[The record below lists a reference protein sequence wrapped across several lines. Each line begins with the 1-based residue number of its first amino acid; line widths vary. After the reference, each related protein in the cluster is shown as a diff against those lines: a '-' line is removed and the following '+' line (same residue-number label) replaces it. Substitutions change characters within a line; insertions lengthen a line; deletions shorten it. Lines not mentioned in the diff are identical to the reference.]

1 MSTGSVLLWFRS
13 DLRVHDHG
21 LLAQAAA
28 KGHPVVALFVWEE
41 AWMRT
46 TRLGW
51 PRMGSHRVRFL
62 AETLA
67 DLRDQLAARGVTL
80 RVRLGDPETIVAEEA
95 ARWEVQQVWAHTEP
109 AWDEVQLEKR
119 LALRLRRQGVWVQF
133 SSADTLHH
141 RDDLPFAVPA
151 LPRVFTQYRSRV
163 EKSVRVR
170 PEAVLE
176 TGLVGVKCEPAW
188 EVPLVPREA
197 AGRYAGG
204 ERAGLARLNHY
215 LWQTDRLAVYKQ
227 TRNGLLNED
236 DSSKF
241 SPWLACGALSP
252 RRVWH
257 EVKRY
262 EQERGANESTYWL
275 GFELLWRDFFHWS
288 ARAHGRDLFLDG
300 GIRQARVA
308 WRRDRDDF
316 ERWRTGT
323 TGYALV
329 DACMRELAA
338 TGYMSNRGR
347 QVVASFLV
355 KTLGV
360 DWRWGARWFESQLV
374 DCDPASNYGNWQYV
388 AGIGHDPVPF
398 RVFDVEKQTRT
409 YDRDGAFVRRWG
421 PKALTLPMVDFA
433 TATAEVRERYR
444 RAGLPV

>member
-1 MSTGSVLLWFRS
+1 
-13 DLRVHDHG
+13 
-21 LLAQAAA
+21 
-28 KGHPVVALFVWEE
+28 
-41 AWMRT
+41 
-46 TRLGW
+46 
-51 PRMGSHRVRFL
+51 
-62 AETLA
+62 
-67 DLRDQLAARGVTL
+67 
-80 RVRLGDPETIVAEEA
+80 
-95 ARWEVQQVWAHTEP
+95 
-109 AWDEVQLEKR
+109 
-119 LALRLRRQGVWVQF
+119 
-133 SSADTLHH
+133 
-141 RDDLPFAVPA
+141 
-151 LPRVFTQYRSRV
+151 
-163 EKSVRVR
+163 
-170 PEAVLE
+170 
-176 TGLVGVKCEPAW
+176 
-188 EVPLVPREA
+188 
-197 AGRYAGG
+197 
-204 ERAGLARLNHY
+204 
-215 LWQTDRLAVYKQ
+215 
-227 TRNGLLNED
+227 
-236 DSSKF
+236 
-241 SPWLACGALSP
+241 
-252 RRVWH
+252 
-257 EVKRY
+257 
-262 EQERGANESTYWL
+262 
-275 GFELLWRDFFHWS
+275 
-288 ARAHGRDLFLDG
+288 LDG

-398 RVFDVEKQTRT
+398 RVFDVEKQART